1 MTDACV
7 VFTTCG
13 SEETALTIAAAL
25 VDQRLAAC
33 VSLIPRIKSYYYF
46 DGATH
51 MDEEVKLLI
60 KTRCALFDK
69 VAKLVAE
76 LHTYQVPEIMML
88 KVDAGSEP
96 FLLWLEQT
104 TEVANP

>member
-13 SEETALTIAAAL
+13 SEDTALTIAAAL
-25 VDQRLAAC
+25 VDQNLAAC
-33 VSLIPRIKSYYYF
+33 VSLMPRIKSYYFF

-51 MDEEVKLLI
+51 MDEEVMLLI
-60 KTRCALFDK
+60 KTRCSLFDS
-69 VAKLVAE
+69 VAKLITE
-76 LHTYQVPEIMML
+76 LHTYKVPEIMML

-96 FLLWLEQT
+96 FLQWLGQT
-104 TEVANP
+104 VKEPVT